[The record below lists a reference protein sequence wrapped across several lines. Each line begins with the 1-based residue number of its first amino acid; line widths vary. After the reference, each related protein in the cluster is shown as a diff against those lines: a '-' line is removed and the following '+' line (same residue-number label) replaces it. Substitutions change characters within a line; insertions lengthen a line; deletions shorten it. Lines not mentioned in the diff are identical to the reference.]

1 MVSIKAIVIGDIP
14 KHRVLTI
21 KQKDDSEN
29 LHVGVPAE
37 HGGHV
42 EFATSIDLKD
52 GQEIDIRINPDPIWN
67 VETCTPVRKGEYVV
81 AYTDGRVG
89 VDDNAPTFIGY
100 AIDSGDEGDVVRVV
114 KQPRVNLNAQTGGE
128 TKQITN
134 ESAKTEQQ
142 FGSGFTTE
150 ELEGMTVTQLRE
162 LAKGRNVVG
171 YSNMKK
177 DELIAVI
184 QGGE

>member
-1 MVSIKAIVIGDIP
+1 MVLVKAIVAGDIP

-21 KQKDDSEN
+21 KQGDNGEN
-29 LHVGVPAE
+29 LRVGIPTE

-42 EFATSIDLKD
+42 EFATRIDLKD
-52 GQEIDIRINPDPIWN
+52 GQEIDISLNPDPIWKI
-67 VETCTPVRKGEYVV
+67 ETCTPVRKGEYVV

-100 AIDSGDEGDVVRVV
+100 AIDSGDEGDVIRVV
-114 KQPRVNLNAQTGGE
+114 KQPRINLKSNNVEKHEPDNTEQ
-128 TKQITN
+128 
-134 ESAKTEQQ
+134 KTEQQ
-142 FGSGFTTE
+142 FASGFTTE